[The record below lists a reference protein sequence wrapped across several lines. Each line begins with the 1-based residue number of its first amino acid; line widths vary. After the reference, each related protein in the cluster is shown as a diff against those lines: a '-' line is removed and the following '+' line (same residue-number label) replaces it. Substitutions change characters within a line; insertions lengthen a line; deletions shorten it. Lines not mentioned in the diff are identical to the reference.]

1 MGLRCLH
8 AHAMPTAMPMLH
20 QMHPFHSPQTQ
31 NYHRCH
37 GLPPTKALTAPAVG
51 LAWSSRHGAC
61 MSTHLCCDLCILVTQ
76 IPFYLSFSNV
86 PVQNDFFSW
95 RLSVLLRVNFS
106 GKLYLMQTNGCMC
119 SRNNSLRYAI
129 GSDCNARRVGKKF
142 RTCAHAAAPLSKPRQ
157 LRSTEC
163 EQCNICRRICRF

>member
-8 AHAMPTAMPMLH
+8 AHAMPTAMSMLH

-51 LAWSSRHGAC
+51 LAWSSRHGTC
-61 MSTHLCCDLCILVTQ
+61 MPTALCCVLCILSTQ

-86 PVQNDFFSW
+86 PLHNDFFSW
-95 RLSVLLRVNFS
+95 RLSVSLRVNFS
-106 GKLYLMQTNGCMC
+106 GKLHLMQTNVCMFL
-119 SRNNSLRYAI
+119 RNTYLRYAFVLD
-129 GSDCNARRVGKKF
+129 SSTRRVGKKF
-142 RTCAHAAAPLSKPRQ
+142 RTCAHAAAPLS
-157 LRSTEC
+157 
-163 EQCNICRRICRF
+163 